1 MQQTDLLIQSTTSQ
15 QSTPRHDTKIQ
26 KYTSSS
32 VVHRRLDFHRPPQK
46 RLNEWHSSA
55 SFLAKVEPT
64 TGGTP
69 TVSPHFCGNVSPTLW
84 KSVPHIVGSHS
95 PPSLSDSSVSFS
107 FPEWPPMLPPLP
119 GLWHTA
125 APLWDKK
132 RVFVPTPPTTCAP
145 GIWRTFGFFRR
156 LKSKEVPLWAKRVR
170 GGASWNPTSVR
181 SLHRHKKES
190 GKDWE
195 GKKPKSSMAPFSNG
209 ALLEFFRFRSR
220 MPLKI
225 LGGTYYHTRSSRSLS
240 HGNWFEESKSL
251 KRWVCLAIVT

>member
-107 FPEWPPMLPPLP
+107 FPECPPMLPPLP

-132 RVFVPTPPTTCAP
+132 KVFVPTPPTHHLCPWDLANFWFLPPFKVQRSPTL
-145 GIWRTFGFFRR
+145 GKTGKRR
-156 LKSKEVPLWAKRVR
+156 SVLKPNLCEISSPAQK
-170 GGASWNPTSVR
+170 
-181 SLHRHKKES
+181 
-190 GKDWE
+190 GKWQ
-195 GKKPKSSMAPFSNG
+195 G
-209 ALLEFFRFRSR
+209 
-220 MPLKI
+220 
-225 LGGTYYHTRSSRSLS
+225 LGG
-240 HGNWFEESKSL
+240 EETKKFNGTL
-251 KRWVCLAIVT
+251 FKRRPLRIL